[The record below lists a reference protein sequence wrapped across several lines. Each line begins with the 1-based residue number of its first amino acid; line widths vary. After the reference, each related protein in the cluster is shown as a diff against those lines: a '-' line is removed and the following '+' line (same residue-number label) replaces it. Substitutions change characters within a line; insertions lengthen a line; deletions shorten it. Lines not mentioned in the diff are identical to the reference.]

1 MKMMNLHAAPVLRIC
16 RPITLCLAL
25 TCLSVAGSG
34 AGAQSPVGEDGICLS
49 FNTALRIAAER
60 APEVAGAIA
69 RQDEAAADYRE
80 AESLR
85 LPQVSTF
92 GRTAS
97 GDSGLTGSQIENQVG
112 VRLSQRLYDFG
123 DSRFALEA
131 ASRSIGQRAHELRV
145 QQIDASGRLADAYL
159 THLEAEAMIDVIAE
173 RRAYFE
179 RQRSAVQDLLMTG
192 GATRADRAQI
202 EARLAEAEADV
213 IELRFMRD
221 SAATR
226 IREYTGYAAT
236 GLCGADAAA
245 DDLDRALR
253 DIETV
258 SQAIDGAMSANPG
271 LAAQLDTVRV
281 LDAQRER
288 ARRSRLPVIE
298 AVGIASYVYDDFSE
312 TWDARD
318 RIGVDVSVPIYTG
331 EALQARNQRAVAR
344 MEQEESRLRALQREL
359 REQAEVVFRRALSL
373 QAQLVRREAVARAQ
387 YEYFDAISGEFE
399 FGLGTL
405 PELIDARLNYER
417 AELDVIAA
425 RYSYLRQQLELIA
438 LTARMPEPRLDGWEG
453 AEPP

>member
-1 MKMMNLHAAPVLRIC
+1 MKLDRVQRRSVTAIGAVLFA
-16 RPITLCLAL
+16 LSGLA
-25 TCLSVAGSG
+25 GN
-34 AGAQSPVGEDGICLS
+34 AGAQADACLS
-49 FNTALRIAAER
+49 FEAALQLAAER

-123 DSRFALEA
+123 DSHYAMAA
-131 ASRSIGQRAHELRV
+131 ASRSIGQRAHELRA
-145 QQIDASGRLADAYL
+145 QQIDASNRLADAYL

-173 RRAYFE
+173 RRDYFD
-179 RQRSAVQDLLMTG
+179 RQRVAVEALLETG

-202 EARLAEAEADV
+202 AAQLAEAEADAL
-213 IELRFMRD
+213 ELSFMRER
-221 SAATR
+221 AGTR
-226 IREYTGYAAT
+226 IREYTGYAPGA
-236 GLCGADAAA
+236 LCGADAAA
-245 DDLDRALR
+245 NDLDRAL
-253 DIETV
+253 EGVVTV
-258 SQAIDGAMSANPG
+258 HDAVDLTLTRNPG
-271 LAAQLDTVRV
+271 LAAQAEAVRA

-318 RIGVDVSVPIYTG
+318 RVGIDVSVPLYTG
-331 EALQARNQRAVAR
+331 NALRARSDRAVAR
-344 MEQEESRLRALQREL
+344 LEQEESGLRSMQRQL
-359 REQAEVVFRRALSL
+359 REQAEIVFRRSMSL
-373 QAQLVRREAVARAQ
+373 QAQLIRREAVARSQ
-387 YEYFDAISGEFE
+387 FEYFDAVSGEFD

-405 PELIDARLNYER
+405 PDLIDARLAYER
-417 AELDVIAA
+417 AELDVIGA
-425 RYSYLRQQLELIA
+425 RFTLLRQRLELMG
-438 LTARMPEPRLDGWEG
+438 LTARMPQPQAGSDNANEVP
-453 AEPP
+453 